1 MPKTFWSAVN
11 AIAFTHTK
19 SQSVWPSLS
28 YHQAIPPGAHSQHKD
43 TTAKSVVG
51 FGVLTAICGVL
62 TGDVQATPG
71 NGQDVLI
78 CYPTTGSG
86 QSGNRWLGA
95 TVHGTHITFEGGI
108 GRTGPFAL
116 TVVLAVLKCHPALV
130 EVETRW
136 WLLVGE
142 LSRLRG
148 PRTPAQPTFTKA
160 DLRQAS
166 NDSDATLAMMALI
179 DSLYYSMKA
188 LFSVGEMDHLDVEP
202 TQATLFL
209 PPEEFTILKG
219 TLPTTAP
226 QPSAG
231 NTPLDE
237 LLRVSRRGGRV
248 LITGP
253 TGVMKTETA
262 KAAAVRLERPLFVV
276 KGSPNMDDQDFLG
289 GYQMVGGKPEW
300 VDGPFTQA
308 FLRAQEAPV
317 VLLFDELLRSD
328 PINLSSAV
336 GILDHVSAQEAG
348 LMGVPHLEEGR
359 YYLLRLKN
367 GELVWAPVKNVLL
380 IATTNLGDGYIQAG
394 QSIDTA
400 LLGRFNLHLDME
412 YGDPAVTVALYE
424 RLSSDPQLAAHL
436 YSIEVETRANHVSRS
451 GLLEREANPRV
462 VISWLEAI
470 LALVEDGWERHEAFR
485 RAAETTLIPFCV
497 PRNDFGRLEPAALE
511 DLRRVLNEQAL
522 KLV

>member
-1 MPKTFWSAVN
+1 MPKTFWSSVT
-11 AIAFTHTK
+11 AIAFTNTK
-19 SQSVWPSLS
+19 SQSVWPSLA
-28 YHQAIPPGAHSQHKD
+28 YNQAIPSGAHSQHKN
-43 TTAKSVVG
+43 TTSQSVVG
-51 FGVLTAICGVL
+51 LGVLTAICGVL
-62 TGDVQATPG
+62 TGDVQAAPR
-71 NGQDVLI
+71 NGLDVVI
-78 CYPTTGSG
+78 CYPTTANG
-86 QSGNRWLGA
+86 QSGDRWLGA
-95 TVHGTHITFEGGI
+95 TVRGSSITFEGGI

-116 TVVLAVLKCHPALV
+116 TVVLAVLKCHPTLQ
-130 EVETRW
+130 EVEARW
-136 WLLVGE
+136 WTLVGE
-142 LSRLRG
+142 LVRLRG
-148 PRTPAQPTFTKA
+148 PRTSAQPTFTKA

-166 NDSDATLAMMALI
+166 NDQGATLAMMALI

-188 LFSVGEMDHLDVEP
+188 LFFAGEMDHLDAEP
-202 TQATLFL
+202 TLAIAFL

-219 TLPTTAP
+219 APAAPAP
-226 QPSAG
+226 QPSTG
-231 NTPLDE
+231 TTPLDE
-237 LLRVSRRGGRV
+237 LLRVARRGGRV

-262 KAAAVRLERPLFVV
+262 KAAAVRLGRPLFMV

-289 GYQMVGGKPEW
+289 GYQMVEGKPEW

-308 FLRAQEAPV
+308 FLRAQEGPV

-336 GILDHVSAQEAG
+336 GILDHVSAEEAG

-367 GELVWAPVKNVLL
+367 GELVWAPVKNVLF

-412 YGDPAVTVALYE
+412 YADPTVTVALYE
-424 RLSSDPQLAAHL
+424 RLSGDPQLAAHL
-436 YSIEVETRANHVSRS
+436 YSIEVDTRANHVSRS

-462 VISWLEAI
+462 VISWLEAV

-485 RAAETTLIPFCV
+485 QAAETTLIPFCV
-497 PRNDFGRLEPAALE
+497 PRNDFGRLESTALE